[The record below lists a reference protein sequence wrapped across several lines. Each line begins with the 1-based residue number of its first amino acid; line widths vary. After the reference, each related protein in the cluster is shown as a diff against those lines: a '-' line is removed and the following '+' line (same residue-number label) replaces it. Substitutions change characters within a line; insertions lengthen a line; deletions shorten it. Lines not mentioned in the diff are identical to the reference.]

1 MDTFITGYE
10 SKYGVK
16 PNRFAIRGYD
26 VMLDVLLRLSS
37 EESNLYAASGSGI
50 ETEYIENKF
59 RYNKKLFGGYVNE
72 AAYIV
77 QYNELKIVPVKQ

>member
-1 MDTFITGYE
+1 
-10 SKYGVK
+10 
-16 PNRFAIRGYD
+16 
-26 VMLDVLLRLSS
+26 MLDTLLRLAS
-37 EESNLYAASGSGI
+37 EEGNLYEASGSGV

-77 QYNELKIVPVKQ
+77 HYNDLRILPIQQ